1 MSSDQPVPLKAHV
14 LCFVTRLQEERTIS
28 SWSLYIYYSF
38 NFLAWPWWFPSH
50 HQTALQFVA
59 LHLKL
64 IFIFTREVPFASW
77 NEPQGDYSDPFNLI
91 HSSLAR
97 PAGWSAGPPRWDKD
111 TNRRRTRDLIQSGRG
126 HDPLG
131 GQLYSLVWLCLGSKI
146 YVHSCAQREALRATV
161 LIF

>member
-1 MSSDQPVPLKAHV
+1 MISDQPVPLKAHV
-14 LCFVTRLQEERTIS
+14 LCFVCFAHQEERTIS
-28 SWSLYIYYSF
+28 SLSWYIYNSF
-38 NFLAWPWWFPSH
+38 NFLAWPWCFPSR

-64 IFIFTREVPFASW
+64 SFIFTRELPFASW
-77 NEPQGDYSDPFNLI
+77 NKPQGDYSDPFNLI

-111 TNRRRTRDLIQSGRG
+111 TNRRRTRDLIQSRRG

-131 GQLYSLVWLCLGSKI
+131 GAALFTCLALFGFQDLC
-146 YVHSCAQREALRATV
+146 A
-161 LIF
+161 